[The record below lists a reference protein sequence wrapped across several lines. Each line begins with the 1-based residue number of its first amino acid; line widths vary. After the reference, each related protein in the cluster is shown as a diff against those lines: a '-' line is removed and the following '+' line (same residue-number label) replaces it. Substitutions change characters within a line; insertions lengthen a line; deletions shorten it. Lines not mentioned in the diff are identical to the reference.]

1 MSRGLDLF
9 EQLKSDLRTV
19 ANPERAAFAPH
30 FFKAGSGE
38 YAEGDQ
44 FLGVSVPNQRKL
56 AKKYYKR
63 LTIAETLRLLQSPWH
78 EERLTA
84 LFILVLKYQK
94 GEPQTRINIFDLYMD
109 NTAYVNN
116 WDLVDSSAGYI
127 VGNWLQDSPYR
138 IKVLTKLANSQ
149 NLWER
154 RIAMIATFYF
164 IKEKASAD
172 EALIVAEILLHD
184 PHDLIQKAV
193 GWMLRE
199 IGKRVDRALLLT
211 FLDQHAHDMPRT
223 TLRYALEHLSTPTRQ
238 YYMKLKNTK

>member
-1 MSRGLDLF
+1 MDLF
-9 EQLKSDLRTV
+9 EQLKSDLRS
-19 ANPERAAFAPH
+19 AADPEKAIFFPR
-30 FFKAGSGE
+30 FFKAGPGE

-44 FLGVSVPNQRKL
+44 FLGVIVPQQHKL

-63 LTIAETLRLLQSPWH
+63 ITLAETLRLLQSPWH

-94 GEPQTRINIFDLYMD
+94 GEPQTRTNIFDLYMD

-127 VGNWLQDSPYR
+127 VGDWLQASPYK
-138 IKVLTKLANSQ
+138 IKVLTKLAHSQ
-149 NLWER
+149 NMWER
-154 RIAMIATFYF
+154 RIAMIATLYF

-172 EALIVAEILLHD
+172 EALVVADILLYD
-184 PHDLIQKAV
+184 SHDLIQKAV

-199 IGKRVDRALLLT
+199 VGKRVDQALLLA
-211 FLDQHAHDMPRT
+211 FLDKHAHDMPRT
-223 TLRYALEHLSTPTRQ
+223 TLRYAIEHLSAPTREH
-238 YYMKLKNTK
+238 YMKLKNNK